1 MANFDELKDVLPGT
15 GGADNID
22 RGAFLHNTF
31 VRRSAHQV
39 RPGFGQLGSFTAT
52 NTQGSE
58 TSKAFMRQL
67 GSQGIVTDFGHTQIV
82 SVWVADAALL
92 ETFEAAPRNESIT
105 QDGHATL
112 FLVEIYDKTTNVR
125 WEEALYGHTAD
136 RGDSSQPMPFWRAHY
151 QGQTRW
157 TAANDEKH
165 VFFCNS
171 YGVLF
176 FGHENIGT
184 WCYVP
189 ADYRN
194 QMAHTTNQRQGVGGS
209 ILPNDW
215 RGESC
220 RIFPLA
226 AQPTGD
232 FGRSYLGKS
241 SFPKA
246 VDACAWGGRIVYA
259 ADRFL
264 YFSDVARPASIDD
277 VNIVELPTQ
286 EPLVAVAETAGMVVA
301 FTPNETWV
309 YRPVSGQIAG
319 GGDARRLSD
328 SVGCLGPLAKARRM
342 EQLFWADEHG
352 VYTFSGGMSLKMV
365 SDPIAAL
372 FDDGMSLP
380 LSTYY
385 ATTGLPVTVANDI
398 ESFVRWPADQ
408 TVHLTY
414 DAFLDVLL
422 IGMPDQNAALCL
434 SKGSTWSLWSMETF
448 CVDSGR
454 SSKSLPS
461 PYFAAV
467 DDAIF
472 LTAGPHSVTLQNER
486 GSARTTT
493 YFTVSEWGVG
503 GALDRNVGINSDQR
517 YGLSY
522 HSKIKQGTDAGYF
535 AVGPPTRVPIGAMI
549 GRIAA
554 TDETWLFP
562 IYLNPDVAQIAISRL
577 HFTFDQTVWDPVLFD
592 VPNNDVDYDLPA
604 QRLAARDIFGH
615 GVVNPGTNEIRV
627 YAGNEIRI
635 NAVGA
640 TAAVSWGHHPY
651 LNVAAGNLEP
661 YVWLPFRRIGGLGT
675 PASLML
681 SVNSAT
687 MTDGAAAAYDLSVF
701 QWVGSLPVTED
712 DDFTQAIDWA
722 IKSNRV
728 ELPARSQGRLRGM
741 FLRALSNG
749 EPVDV
754 GVGFVHGLLN
764 ATFQTDMREWS
775 TQLADFS
782 LGLSV
787 AEKVALRARML
798 GVTSVVNTRTLNNVA
813 TWSSEASPTH
823 GNYLIDDEQV
833 DTRSL
838 SLSARGQNF
847 AVMAFGHIRG
857 RGQKLMI
864 DGMDVA
870 IRTVGKTRRWG
881 R

>member
-1 MANFDELKDVLPGT
+1 MANFDEMTDVLPGT
-15 GGADNID
+15 GGADTID

-31 VRRSAHQV
+31 ARRNAHQV

-58 TSKAFMRQL
+58 SQRAFVRQL
-67 GSQGIVTDFGHTQIV
+67 GSHGIVTDFGHTQII
-82 SVWVADAALL
+82 SLWVVDASML
-92 ETFEAAPRNESIT
+92 ETQLPPSRAQIFT
-105 QDGHATL
+105 QDGRAQM
-112 FLVEIYDKTTNVR
+112 FMVEIYDKTTNTR

-157 TAANDEKH
+157 VAANDEKH

-171 YGVLF
+171 FGVLF
-176 FGHENIGT
+176 FGHEHIGV

-232 FGRSYLGKS
+232 FGRSYLSKGE
-241 SFPKA
+241 FPRA

-264 YFSDVARPASIDD
+264 YFSDIGRPASIDAA
-277 VNIVELPTQ
+277 NIVELPTQ
-286 EPLVAVAETAGMVVA
+286 EPLVAIAETAGMVVA

-309 YRPVSGQIAG
+309 YRPVAGQSAG

-352 VYTFSGGMSLKMV
+352 IYTFSGGMSLQEV
-365 SDPIAAL
+365 SGPISAL
-372 FDDGMSLP
+372 FDGGMSLP

-385 ATTGLPVTVANDI
+385 TNTGSPVTVDLDI
-398 ESFVRWPADQ
+398 ESFVQWPGDP
-408 TVHLTY
+408 TVQMTY
-414 DAFLDVLL
+414 EPLLDVL
-422 IGMPDQNAALCL
+422 IVGMPSQDAALCL
-434 SKGSTWSLWSMETF
+434 SAGSTWSLWSTDTF

-454 SSKSLPS
+454 SSKSLPK

-467 DDAIF
+467 DDALF
-472 LTAGPHSVTLQNER
+472 LTAGPHTVVLETEA
-486 GSARTTT
+486 GTPTTST

-503 GALDRNVGINSDQR
+503 GALDRNVGTGSDQR
-517 YGLSY
+517 YGLCY
-522 HSKIKQGTDAGYF
+522 YNKPKEGTDDGYF
-535 AVGPPTRVPIGAMI
+535 VIGPPTRVPTGATL
-549 GRIAA
+549 GRTAA
-554 TDETWLFP
+554 TEETWMFP
-562 IYLNPDVAQIAISRL
+562 VYLNPDVTQASITRL
-577 HFTFDQTVWDPVLFD
+577 HFTFDPAAWDPVFFD

-604 QRLAARDIFGH
+604 QRLPARDAFGFS
-615 GVVNPGTNEIRV
+615 VVNPGTNEVRV
-627 YAGNEIRI
+627 YGGNEVRI

-640 TAAVSWGHHPY
+640 TAAVTWNHHPW
-651 LNVAAGNLEP
+651 LNVAAGNVEP
-661 YVWLPFRRIGGLGT
+661 YIWLPFKRIGGIGT
-675 PASLML
+675 PASLIRTVTNASM
-681 SVNSAT
+681 VGG
-687 MTDGAAAAYDLSVF
+687 GAANFDLSVF

-712 DDFTQAIDWA
+712 DDHTQAVDWA
-722 IKSNRV
+722 IKSNRL
-728 ELPARSQGRLRGM
+728 ELPAREQGRIRGM

-749 EPVDV
+749 EPVDLSPN
-754 GVGFVHGLLN
+754 FVHGLLN

-782 LGLSV
+782 LGMSV

-798 GVTSVVNTRTLNNVA
+798 GVLAAVNLRTLNNVA
-813 TWSSEASPTH
+813 TWSSEVSPTH

-833 DTRSL
+833 DTRAL
-838 SLSARGQNF
+838 SLSARGQSF
-847 AVMAFGHIRG
+847 AVMAFGHVRG
-857 RGQKLMI
+857 RAQKIMI
-864 DGMDVA
+864 DGMSIA